1 MNKTIF
7 LCFLLLGFLGTQA
20 QQLVAIHTNKGKI
33 VVTLY
38 DETPKHKENF
48 IKLVEDQFY
57 DSTLFH
63 RVIADFMIQCG
74 DPNSKGA
81 SKTRALG
88 SGGPGY
94 TIEAEIV
101 NSYIHKKGALAAA
114 RQGDNINPKRKSSG
128 SQFYIVQGRVWPRK
142 YMDKFEENREEPYT
156 EEQLKTYETLGG
168 TPHLDGQYTV
178 FGEVVEGLEVVEAI
192 AMVPTGSADRPVD
205 DVIILKMELVK

>member
-1 MNKTIF
+1 LNKTIL
-7 LCFLLLGFLGTQA
+7 LCFLLLGFLGARA
-20 QQLVAIHTNKGKI
+20 QQFIAIHTNKGKI
-33 VVTLY
+33 VVMLY

-114 RQGDNINPKRKSSG
+114 RQGDNINPRRKSSG

-178 FGEVVEGLEVVEAI
+178 FGEVVEGLEVVDAI
-192 AMVPTGSADRPVD
+192 AAVPTGSADRPVD